1 MCASFPRQAYGYILL
16 MITIFLLLTDEVAR
30 AASKDA
36 KKAADKAAADKK
48 IADKIKEVA
57 GSAEFLRSLPKYFAR
72 FGGADPV
79 NHRVT
84 LLIEGESLVKVW
96 PVTPDAEIKCA
107 GWWGRL
113 EQLAVGDRVWVWFKN
128 DRSKHA
134 VAVAMLADELSEQD
148 IPPARKPGPSRPPK
162 PKCTAARPRPSSTIS
177 RSVRKFTCR
186 AMTTVLA

>member
-1 MCASFPRQAYGYILL
+1 PCGYILL
-16 MITIFLLLTDEVAR
+16 LIAICLLPAAGATR
-30 AASKDA
+30 ADTKPDS

-96 PVTPDAEIKCA
+96 PLTPDAEIKCA

-148 IPPARKPGPSRPPK
+148 IHGPGVTLTARDAGSVTLKPVAGKKTRTLK
-162 PKCTAARPRPSSTIS
+162 AAKAE
-177 RSVRKFTCR
+177 V
-186 AMTTVLA
+186 